1 MLTFAK
7 FANELLYAT
16 KLNNEDL
23 VNILLGCVYEPLDLK
38 DKNGNPYY
46 AGKSECSY
54 LLKGKRDVKL
64 EIQRG
69 TTRKK
74 VIDNAE
80 TYFKERLISRI
91 IPSLLDDFL
100 ENMRKIITYDYFISE
115 PKKNQLLSM
124 ANKQELAIFLEN
136 VCFYVIG
143 RPNTIQD
150 ESMCTN
156 NLPEQNRYFSGRVE
170 VLQNID
176 SLFEKEKKDTVSIC
190 QTISGLGGIGKTQLS
205 IEYAY
210 KYHFKYK
217 ACIWFVDAESE
228 YSVYKCFCDFA
239 QRFNL
244 FLPINYNTKDLQ
256 RIIKIWLSENRSWLL
271 IFDNL
276 EIMDTITPYLPNKIN
291 GRILITTRN
300 TRIDYGI
307 SLLLDVFNLEEA
319 KSFMKKRLSKNNERK
334 MEYYKYEDFTEKSSV
349 LIKRLG
355 YLPLAL
361 EQAVAYIKEVRCSIS
376 DYIELLKQ
384 SSVDAFSDKYA
395 SPEYYESIVTS
406 TWNISFAALE
416 ESSRQLLNL
425 CAYMGADNIPVK
437 FFVEM
442 RSELPSP
449 LTDDLAKQLTLNR
462 VVTGLRTYSLTS
474 GTVEYIHIHRLVQEV
489 IRKHHEVEREIGYD
503 RKGWLQLNFSMLDKY
518 LPTLCEEPNSA
529 SRFMQMAIHAES
541 IMEYYSIFSEQENIK
556 LKLANL
562 YDKIGQCYDD
572 CGIFDSAFSN
582 YFKSLK
588 IKEQYLGKRHP
599 DTAIQYDNIGLSYTK
614 TGKYTE
620 AISWHNRAISIL
632 ELSLGKRDLD
642 TATAYN
648 NMGLALV
655 RNGSYDLGIEWY
667 QKCLDV
673 ELEILGDEH
682 IEIAADYNNIGEAYH
697 QKGDEEMALK
707 YLKWA
712 LEIKEKQ
719 IGCMNSN
726 TAITYN
732 NLGSVYWKLKQY
744 DEAIKYTEK
753 SLDIYKK
760 TYGEK
765 HPNVALELGNIAS
778 ILADNGD
785 RNKARDYYIKAIE
798 VGKNSLGLSHPETAK
813 TIDGMGTT
821 YLDEEKIE
829 QALPYFLLAYKL
841 YKGTLNREHNDV
853 VRVYKHLRIVHKK
866 VGILEAFDDWLA
878 LQLEKS
884 ISELEAEIQN
894 NKFYTDSMSSENIEV
909 KFSLIND

>member
-7 FANELLYAT
+7 FASELLYAT
-16 KLNNEDL
+16 KLNDEDL

-46 AGKSECSY
+46 AGKGECSH

-69 TTRKK
+69 TARKK
-74 VIDNAE
+74 VIDNARA
-80 TYFKERLISRI
+80 YFKERLISRI
-91 IPSLLDDFL
+91 IPSLLEDFL
-100 ENMRKIITYDYFISE
+100 ENMRKTIAYDFSISE
-115 PKKNQLLSM
+115 SKKNELLSK
-124 ANKQELAIFLEN
+124 ANKQELAAFIEN

-143 RPNTIQD
+143 RPNTVQD
-150 ESMCTN
+150 EIMCMN

-170 VLQNID
+170 VLQDID

-210 KYHFKYK
+210 KYHYRYK
-217 ACIWFVDAESE
+217 TCIWFIDAESRS
-228 YSVYKCFCDFA
+228 SVYNCFCSFA
-239 QRFNL
+239 QYFNL
-244 FLPINYNTKDLQ
+244 FLPLNYNSKDLQ
-256 RIIKIWLSENRSWLL
+256 RAIKTWLSENRSWLL

-276 EIMDTITPYLPNKIN
+276 EIMDTIMPYLPDKIK

-307 SLLLDVFNLEEA
+307 SLLLEVFNLEEA
-319 KSFMKKRLSKNNERK
+319 KFFMKKRLSKNNEAK
-334 MEYYKYEDFTEKSSV
+334 MEYYKYDDFSEKASV

-361 EQAVAYIKEVRCSIS
+361 EQAAAYIKEVRCSIS
-376 DYIELLKQ
+376 DYIELLRQ

-416 ESSRQLLNL
+416 KSSRQLLNL

-437 FFVEM
+437 FFVKM
-442 RSELPSP
+442 RNELPAP
-449 LTDDLAKQLTLNR
+449 LADDLVKELTLNR

-474 GTVEYIHIHRLVQEV
+474 GTAEYINIHRLVQEV
-489 IRKHHEVEREIGYD
+489 IRKNHEVEEETGFDKNR
-503 RKGWLQLNFSMLDKY
+503 WLKLDFSMLERY
-518 LPTLCEEPNSA
+518 LPVSCEEPDST
-529 SRFMQMAIHAES
+529 SQFMQIAIHAEF
-541 IMEYYSIFSEQENIK
+541 IAEYYSIFDGQESI
-556 LKLANL
+556 KLANL
-562 YDKIGQCYDD
+562 YDKIGECYDD

-582 YFKSLK
+582 YFNSLQ
-588 IKEQYLGKRHP
+588 IKEKYLGKNHP

-620 AISWHNRAISIL
+620 AISWHNKAINIL
-632 ELSLGKRDLD
+632 ELSLGKKNLD

-648 NMGLALV
+648 NLGLALV
-655 RNGSYDLGIEWY
+655 RSGNYDLGIEWY
-667 QKCLDV
+667 QKCLDA
-673 ELEILGDEH
+673 ELEILGDED
-682 IEIAADYNNIGEAYH
+682 IQIAADYNNIGEAYY
-697 QKGDEEMALK
+697 QKGEEDKALEYLIKALK
-707 YLKWA
+707 
-712 LEIKEKQ
+712 IKEKR

-753 SLDIYKK
+753 SLNIYKK
-760 TYGEK
+760 TYGKK
-765 HPNVALELGNIAS
+765 HPNVALELGNLAS

-785 RNKARDYYIKAIE
+785 RDKAREYFVEAIE
-798 VGKNSLGLSHPETAK
+798 LGKNSLGLSHPETAK
-813 TIDGMGTT
+813 TIDGLGTT
-821 YLDEEKIE
+821 YLDQEEFE

-841 YKGTLNREHNDV
+841 FEATLDQKHNDV
-853 VRVYKHLRIVHKK
+853 VQVYKHLQIVYNKEG
-866 VGILEAFDDWLA
+866 VFESFDDWLG

-884 ISELEAEIQN
+884 IDELEAKIQRN
-894 NKFYTDSMSSENIEV
+894 EFNTDFM
-909 KFSLIND
+909 L

>member
-7 FANELLYAT
+7 FASELLYAT

-69 TTRKK
+69 ITRKK

-80 TYFKERLISRI
+80 TYFQERLVSRI

-100 ENMRKIITYDYFISE
+100 ENMRKIIIYDFSISE
-115 PKKNQLLSM
+115 TKKNQLLSM
-124 ANKQELAIFLEN
+124 ADKQELAIFLEN
-136 VCFYVIG
+136 VCFYAIG
-143 RPNTIQD
+143 RPNTIQE

-156 NLPEQNRYFSGRVE
+156 NLPEQNRYFSGRVG
-170 VLQNID
+170 VLQDID
-176 SLFEKEKKDTVSIC
+176 TLFDKEKTDKVSIC

-210 KYHFKYK
+210 KYHYKYK
-217 ACIWFVDAESE
+217 TCIWFVDAESG
-228 YSVYKCFCDFA
+228 YSVYNYFCDFA
-239 QRFNL
+239 KCFNL
-244 FLPINYNTKDLQ
+244 FLPVNYNTRDLQ
-256 RIIKIWLSENRSWLL
+256 RVIKTWLSENRSWLL

-276 EIMDTITPYLPNKIN
+276 EIMDTIAPYLPDKVN

-300 TRIDYGI
+300 IRIDYGI
-307 SLLLDVFNLEEA
+307 SLFLDVFNLGEA
-319 KSFMKKRLSKNNERK
+319 LSFMKKRLSKNNEGK
-334 MEYYKYEDFTEKSSV
+334 MEYYMYDDFTEKSSE

-361 EQAVAYIKEVRCSIS
+361 EQAAAYIKEVRCSIS
-376 DYIELLKQ
+376 DYIELLRQ
-384 SSVDAFSDKYA
+384 SSVEAFSDQYA

-489 IRKHHEVEREIGYD
+489 IRKDHEVGGENGYD
-503 RKGWLQLNFSMLDKY
+503 KNGWLQLSFRMLERY
-518 LPTLCEEPNSA
+518 LPTSCEEPDST
-529 SRFMQMAIHAES
+529 SRFMQISIHAES
-541 IMEYYSIFSEQENIK
+541 ITEYYSIFAEQESIR

-582 YFKSLK
+582 YFNSLQ
-588 IKEQYLGKRHP
+588 IKEKYLGKRHP
-599 DTAIQYDNIGLSYTK
+599 ETAMQYDNIGLSYTK
-614 TGKYTE
+614 TGKYAE
-620 AISWHNRAISIL
+620 AIAWHNKAINIL
-632 ELSLGKRDLD
+632 EISLGKKNLD

-648 NMGLALV
+648 NLGLALV
-655 RNGSYDLGIEWY
+655 RNGSYDLGIKWY
-667 QKCLDV
+667 QKCLEV
-673 ELEILGDEH
+673 ELEILGHEH
-682 IEIAADYNNIGEAYH
+682 IEIAADYNNIGEAYY

-712 LEIKEKQ
+712 LKIKEKQ

-732 NLGSVYWKLKQY
+732 NLGSVYWKRKQY

-753 SLDIYKK
+753 SLNIYKK

-778 ILADNGD
+778 ILADKND

-821 YLDEEKIE
+821 YLDEDKLE
-829 QALPYFLLAYKL
+829 QALPYFLLSYKL
-841 YKGTLNREHNDV
+841 FKGTLNQEHNDV
-853 VRVYKHLRIVHKK
+853 VRVYKHLQLVHKK
-866 VGILEAFDDWLA
+866 GGVLEEFDDWLA

-884 ISELEAEIQN
+884 IDELEANIQ
-894 NKFYTDSMSSENIEV
+894 Y
-909 KFSLIND
+909 

>member
-1 MLTFAK
+1 MVVLMSFFYSCKKLQERRAYMLTFAK
-7 FANELLYAT
+7 FASELLYAT

-46 AGKSECSY
+46 AGKGECSY

-74 VIDNAE
+74 VIDNAGA
-80 TYFKERLISRI
+80 YFKERLVSRI
-91 IPSLLDDFL
+91 IPSLLEDFL
-100 ENMRKIITYDYFISE
+100 ENMRKTIAYDFSISE
-115 PKKNQLLSM
+115 AKKNELLSK
-124 ANKQELAIFLEN
+124 ASKQELATFIEN

-143 RPNTIQD
+143 RPNTVQD
-150 ESMCTN
+150 EIMCMN
-156 NLPEQNRYFSGRVE
+156 NLPEQNRYFCGRVE
-170 VLQNID
+170 VLQDID
-176 SLFEKEKKDTVSIC
+176 SLLEKKKKDTVSIC

-210 KYHFKYK
+210 KYHYRYK
-217 ACIWFVDAESE
+217 TCIWFIDAESGS
-228 YSVYKCFCDFA
+228 SVYNCFCDFA
-239 QRFNL
+239 QHFNL
-244 FLPINYNTKDLQ
+244 FLPLNYNSKDLQ
-256 RIIKIWLSENRSWLL
+256 CAIKTWLSENRSWLL

-276 EIMDTITPYLPNKIN
+276 EIMDTIIPYLPDRIK

-307 SLLLDVFNLEEA
+307 SLFLDVFSLEEA
-319 KSFMKKRLSKNNERK
+319 NFFMKKRLSKNNEAK

-361 EQAVAYIKEVRCSIS
+361 EQAAAYIKEVQCSIS
-376 DYIELLKQ
+376 DYIELLRQ
-384 SSVDAFSDKYA
+384 SSVDVFSDKYA

-406 TWNISFAALE
+406 TWSISFAALE

-425 CAYMGADNIPVK
+425 CAYMGADNIPIK
-437 FFVEM
+437 FFVDM
-442 RSELPSP
+442 RKELPAP
-449 LTDDLAKQLTLNR
+449 LTNDLAKKLTLNR
-462 VVTGLRTYSLTS
+462 VVTGLRTYSLTR
-474 GTVEYIHIHRLVQEV
+474 GTAEYIHIHRLVQEV
-489 IRKHHEVEREIGYD
+489 IRKNHEIEGKTDYD
-503 RKGWLQLNFSMLDKY
+503 KNGWLKLNFSMLERY
-518 LPTLCEEPNSA
+518 LPVSCEEPDST
-529 SRFMQMAIHAES
+529 SRFVQIAIHAES
-541 IMEYYSIFSEQENIK
+541 IAEKYSIFDGQESI
-556 LKLANL
+556 KLANL

-572 CGIFDSAFSN
+572 CGIFDSAFRN
-582 YFKSLK
+582 YYNSLQ
-588 IKEQYLGKRHP
+588 IKEKCLGKTHP

-614 TGKYTE
+614 TGKYTK
-620 AISWHNRAISIL
+620 AI
-632 ELSLGKRDLD
+632 LSLGKKNLD

-648 NMGLALV
+648 NLGLALV
-655 RNGSYDLGIEWY
+655 RNGNYDLGIEWY

-673 ELEILGDEH
+673 ELEILGDED
-682 IEIAADYNNIGEAYH
+682 IEIAADYNNIGEAYF
-697 QKGDEEMALK
+697 QKGEEDKALEYLIKALK
-707 YLKWA
+707 
-712 LEIKEKQ
+712 IKEKR

-732 NLGSVYWKLKQY
+732 NLGSVYWKIKQY

-753 SLDIYKK
+753 SLNIYKK

-765 HPNVALELGNIAS
+765 HPNVALELGNLAS

-785 RNKARDYYIKAIE
+785 KDKAREYYFEAIE
-798 VGKNSLGLSHPETAK
+798 IGKNSLGLSHPQTAK
-813 TIDGMGTT
+813 TIDGLGTT
-821 YLDEEKIE
+821 YLDEEEFE

-841 YKGTLNREHNDV
+841 FKGTLDQKHNDV
-853 VRVYKHLRIVHKK
+853 VRVYKHLQTVYKK
-866 VGILEAFDDWLA
+866 ESVFESFDDWLG

-884 ISELEAEIQN
+884 IDGLEVKIQK
-894 NKFYTDSMSSENIEV
+894 NKFYTDTM
-909 KFSLIND
+909 L